1 MAEGMI
7 RSIERAIDILQ
18 AFSQENSSLSL
29 SDICRLVDLPKTTVF
44 RIINTLEDRNLLF
57 QDPVTGKYLLGYE
70 LIHLGEEAQSS
81 NDLAKLAYRSM
92 EHVSL
97 VTRQTCNL
105 YVRQGFERVCI
116 AQVTGSEYVRKY
128 SYLGAHHPLY
138 CGAGKLLL
146 AYSDPDFLKT
156 YFSTVKLLQY
166 TKNTITDLTLLQEE
180 LNRVREQGY
189 SVSLGE
195 RDDIS
200 AAVAVPVFNYSNQVV
215 AALTISGPIY
225 YFTTET
231 IQEYVDVLTKEA
243 LELSQKLGH

>member
-7 RSIERAIDILQ
+7 RSVERAIDILQ
-18 AFSQENSSLSL
+18 AFSQENNSLTL
-29 SDICRLVDLPKTTVF
+29 SDICKIVDLPKTTVF
-44 RIINTLEDRNLLF
+44 RIINTLENRNLLF
-57 QDPVTGKYLLGYE
+57 QDPVTGKYVLGYE
-70 LIHLGEEAQSS
+70 LIRLGEEAQSS
-81 NDLAKLAYRSM
+81 NDLAKLAYSSM
-92 EHVSL
+92 ERVSQI
-97 VTRQTCNL
+97 TRQTCNL

-146 AYSDPDFLKT
+146 AYSDPEYLEA
-156 YFSTVKLLQY
+156 YFSSVKMEKY
-166 TKNTITDLTLLQEE
+166 TQNTITDLSLLQEE
-180 LNRVREQGY
+180 LSRVREQGY
-189 SVSLGE
+189 SVSRGE

-200 AAVAVPVFNYSNQVV
+200 AAVAVPVFNYSNKVV

-225 YFTTET
+225 YFTAET

-243 LELSQKLGH
+243 RELSQKLGY